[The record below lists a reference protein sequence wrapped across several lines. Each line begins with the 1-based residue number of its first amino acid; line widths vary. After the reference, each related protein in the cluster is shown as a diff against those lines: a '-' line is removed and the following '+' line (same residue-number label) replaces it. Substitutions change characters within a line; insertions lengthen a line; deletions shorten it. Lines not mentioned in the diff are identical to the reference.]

1 MSKVTLISL
10 GTINPIGQ
18 DDFKIYAE
26 KAPNLLLQAGGT
38 PVRKMKVHELIKG
51 ENGPQTVFMMDFP
64 SAEALKGVFDTEEY
78 KALIPHR
85 DKAFSQLTL
94 LIAEEF

>member
-10 GTINPIGQ
+10 GTTNP
-18 DDFKIYAE
+18 DAEDEFKIYAE
-26 KAPNLLLQAGGT
+26 NAPKLLLEAGGT
-38 PVRKMKVHELIKG
+38 PVRRMKVHEQLKG
-51 ENGPQTVFMMDFP
+51 EDGPQTVFMMDFP
-64 SAEALKGVFDTEEY
+64 SAEALKGVFETEEY